1 MKTIKKIDTLK
12 NERIIVE
19 LDKKAQKSI
28 IGGISA
34 SSVIRDVKTISGTY
48 FDHDFIEE

>member
-1 MKTIKKIDTLK
+1 MKTIKKLDTLK

-28 IGGISA
+28 IGGISP
-34 SSVIRDVKTISGTY
+34 SSILKTVKTITGTY